1 LPLVESRSCL
11 QEEPVTEAL
20 RKAQLV
26 EGILALADTLFRL
39 LLPTVPRGLLSLDIT
54 MPQTKILILLYIRGP
69 RRMSDIAAELD
80 VALPTA
86 TSLVDRLV
94 EKHYVVRETLPE
106 DRRVV
111 LCLLSE
117 AGEQVV
123 RHIWDVARER
133 SAEILRAM
141 EIPKL
146 EMFSEALQAMHEVAL
161 AEQQMAA
168 Q

>member
-1 LPLVESRSCL
+1 MTES
-11 QEEPVTEAL
+11 Q

-26 EGILALADTLFRL
+26 DDILSLADTLFRL

-54 MPQTKILILLYIRGP
+54 MPQTKILILLYIRGA
-69 RRMSDIAAELD
+69 RRMSDIASELD

-94 EKHYVVRETLPE
+94 EKQYVVRETLPE

-111 LCLLSE
+111 LCHLSD
-117 AGEQVV
+117 AGEQAV
-123 RHIWDVARER
+123 RHIWDTARKR
-133 SAEILRAM
+133 SQELLQAM
-141 EIPKL
+141 DMSRL
-146 EMFSEALQAMHEVAL
+146 EMFAEALEAMHQVAL
-161 AEQQMAA
+161 TERQIAA